1 MGTQGLDPVSIE
13 ASALLRAG
21 ELPRFDLFE
30 TDQVVPAIRQL
41 LGELAS
47 ALDALEARVEPT
59 WEGLVLPLERMN
71 ERLAYAWGL
80 VSHMLAVR
88 NSDALRTAHE
98 TVQGEVIAFGL
109 RQAQSPA
116 IHDGLQRLRGGPAF
130 AALDATQ
137 QRIVDC
143 LLRDARHSGVGLEPA
158 KRARFNAIQAELAQL
173 ATRFNNH
180 VLDATRAFSI
190 LVRDPAEMA
199 GTPPSLRALTAQNAR
214 ENGEPDATAESGPWR
229 LSLDAPVLIPF
240 LEHGAS
246 RPLRERLYRANIGRA
261 ASGELDNTP
270 VLEGILALRQEMA
283 RLLGFA
289 SYAELSLDAKMAPG
303 LSAVDELLDRLRLA
317 SIPGARADLASV
329 QAFAAEGGQRE
340 PVALWDVP
348 YWAERL
354 REQRFAYTD
363 EELRPYFPLPEGARR
378 ALRARETALRRP
390 HRRRRWRDARSGTR
404 RALLPRPR
412 RRRPPIAAFFL
423 DPYSRPAD
431 KRGGAWMDDCSAHRL
446 RRRARAC
453 VCRSPISSATSRR
466 RSASDPVAD
475 DLPRGRDAL
484 PRVRPRPAAHADHAS
499 ITVRR
504 GHQQRRVGR
513 GRAAE
518 PVHGEL
524 VLPPPTLLGLSR
536 HVADRRAAAPTSSS
550 RRSGRAHLPRGQLHA
565 ASALL
570 RDRLDLALHH
580 ATPGA
585 SSATA
590 LRRAA
595 RDRGAHD
602 RVAAAARGSLPLQLL
617 PHLRGRLRGRLLQ
630 LQVGR
635 GVVSA
640 DAFSR
645 LRGGRSRRIPPRCRA
660 PVAASATRCSRWA
673 GAATRCVVFEAF
685 RGRSRPPTRC
695 CGTRGRMKGCAAS
708 LGAPPPAFAARGRRD
723 RIRGR
728 GRNRSRPLRLAAAG
742 RGNGVV
748 EARGRRAQEQGKPGM
763 IKLAIDFENPGRE
776 WWDNGGRELWE
787 SITEGFDNN
796 DVAVDESIADSWLA
810 EAARIP
816 GWTGGPE
823 FAPHPICK
831 KAVDEDEIV

>member
-13 ASALLRAG
+13 ASALLRCG
-21 ELPRFDLFE
+21 ELPRFDLFD
-30 TDQVVPAIRQL
+30 TDQVVPSIRQL

-158 KRARFNAIQAELAQL
+158 KRARFNEIQAELAQL
-173 ATRFNNH
+173 GTRFNNH

-303 LSAVDELLDRLRLA
+303 LAAVDDLLERLRLA

-340 PVALWDVP
+340 PIALWDVP

-354 REQRFAYTD
+354 RERRFDYS
-363 EELRPYFPLPEGARR
+363 EEALRPYFPLPRVLDGLFALAKRLFDVEIAAADGETPVWHPDVRFFRVRDGA
-378 ALRARETALRRP
+378 
-390 HRRRRWRDARSGTR
+390 GQ
-404 RALLPRPR
+404 
-412 RRRPPIAAFFL
+412 PIAAFFL
-423 DPYSRPAD
+423 DPYSRPGD
-431 KRGGAWMDDCSAHRL
+431 KRGGAWMDDC
-446 RRRARAC
+446 
-453 VCRSPISSATSRR
+453 I
-466 RSASDPVAD
+466 
-475 DLPRGRDAL
+475 GRT
-484 PRVRPRPAAHADHAS
+484 R
-499 ITVRR
+499 
-504 GHQQRRVGR
+504 
-513 GRAAE
+513 RAAE
-518 PVHGEL
+518 NVLRLPVAYLVCNQSPPVGTTPSLMAFDEVLTLFHEFGHGLQHMLTRVDHGMASGIRNIEWDAVEL
-524 VLPPPTLLGLSR
+524 PSQFMENWCYHRETLLGLSR
-536 HVADRRAAAPTSSS
+536 HVETGEPLPDALFEKITQARTFRAGTFML
-550 RRSGRAHLPRGQLHA
+550 RQLYFA
-565 ASALL
+565 M
-570 RDRLDLALHH
+570 LDLALHRD
-580 ATPGA
+580 PGIVQRERIFA
-585 SSATA
+585 VQAEI
-590 LRRAA
+590 AA
-595 RDRGAHD
+595 RTT
-602 RVAAAARGSLPLQLL
+602 VMPLL
-617 PHLRGRLRGRLLQ
+617 PEDRFLCSFGHIFAGGYAAGYYSYKWAEVL
-630 LQVGR
+630 
-635 GVVSA
+635 SA
-640 DAFSR
+640 DAFSAFEEAG
-645 LRGGRSRRIPPRCRA
+645 LENPRA
-660 PVAASATRCSRWA
+660 L
-673 GAATRCVVFEAF
+673 AATGRRFRDTVLASGGGVPPMRVFEAF
-685 RGRSRPPTRC
+685 RGRAPSPEALLRHS
-695 CGTRGRMKGCAAS
+695 GLAGVAA
-708 LGAPPPAFAARGRRD
+708 
-723 RIRGR
+723 
-728 GRNRSRPLRLAAAG
+728 
-742 RGNGVV
+742 
-748 EARGRRAQEQGKPGM
+748 
-763 IKLAIDFENPGRE
+763 
-776 WWDNGGRELWE
+776 
-787 SITEGFDNN
+787 
-796 DVAVDESIADSWLA
+796 
-810 EAARIP
+810 
-816 GWTGGPE
+816 
-823 FAPHPICK
+823 
-831 KAVDEDEIV
+831 